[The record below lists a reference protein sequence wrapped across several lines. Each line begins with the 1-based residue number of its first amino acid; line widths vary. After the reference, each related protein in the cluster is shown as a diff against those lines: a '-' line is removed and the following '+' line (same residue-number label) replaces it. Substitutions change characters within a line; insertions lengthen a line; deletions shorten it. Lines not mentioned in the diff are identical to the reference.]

1 MENKIHNTQ
10 EEKLIMLGGM
20 FENIIHQFKQPLNA
34 INAEATGLKFQ
45 KEVGMMDDETFEQ
58 SLDNIIN
65 RTLYL
70 ADTIDDFRD
79 FLKEDKVK
87 FIFKIAQNLRQIE
100 SIIEPLLKAKGIKI
114 VKSFTN
120 EDVECYGYGREF
132 AQVIINILNNAK
144 DAILV
149 NEVDEKFIKVDV
161 IDEGENIKIDI
172 CDNAGGIPDDI
183 LPRIF
188 NPHFTTKEENG
199 GTGIGLTMSKNI
211 IEEHFKGS
219 LYAKNTQFVLN
230 EKSYYGACF
239 TIIIPKDIEGVLE
252 K

>member
-1 MENKIHNTQ
+1 METRLHNTQ

-45 KEVGMMDDETFEQ
+45 KEVGLMDDETFEQ
-58 SLDNIIN
+58 SLNNIIN
-65 RTLYL
+65 RTIYL

-87 FIFKIAQNLRQIE
+87 VIFKISMNIKQIE

-114 VKSFTN
+114 YKTFSDETL
-120 EDVECYGYGREF
+120 ECYGFGREF
-132 AQVIINILNNAK
+132 SQVIINILNNAK
-144 DAILV
+144 DAILLS
-149 NEVDEKFIKVDV
+149 EVDEKV
-161 IDEGENIKIDI
+161 IKIDVNEENENI
-172 CDNAGGIPDDI
+172 RVDIYDNAGGIPEDI

-199 GTGIGLTMSKNI
+199 GTGIGLSMSKNI

-219 LYAKNTQFVLN
+219 LLAKNTQFELN
-230 EKSYYGACF
+230 ENSYYGACF
-239 TIIIPKDIEGVLE
+239 TIIIPKNM

>member
-1 MENKIHNTQ
+1 METTIHNTQ

-45 KEVGMMDDETFEQ
+45 KEIGMMDDETFEQ
-58 SLDNIIN
+58 SLNNIIN
-65 RTLYL
+65 RTIYL
-70 ADTIDDFRD
+70 AETIDDFRD

-87 FIFKIAQNLRQIE
+87 FFFKIRDNLKQIE

-114 VKSFTN
+114 YATFEN
-120 EDVECYGYGREF
+120 EGVECYGYGREF
-132 AQVIINILNNAK
+132 AQVVINILNNAK
-144 DAILV
+144 DAILLS
-149 NEVDEKFIKVDV
+149 EVVEKV
-161 IDEGENIKIDI
+161 IKIDVADEGSSI
-172 CDNAGGIPDDI
+172 RIDIYDNAGGIPEDI

-188 NPHFTTKEENG
+188 NPHFTTKEESG

-239 TIIIPKDIEGVLE
+239 TIIIPKNIDKEI
-252 K
+252 

>member
-1 MENKIHNTQ
+1 MEQKVHNTQ

-45 KEVGMMDDETFEQ
+45 KEMGMMDDETFEE
-58 SLDNIIN
+58 SLNNIIN
-65 RTLYL
+65 RTIYL

-79 FLKEDKVK
+79 FLKEDKIK
-87 FIFKIAQNLRQIE
+87 FIFKIAENLRQIE

-114 VKSFTN
+114 YKNFTN
-120 EDVECYGYGREF
+120 IDVECNGYGREF

-144 DAILV
+144 DAILLS
-149 NEVDEKFIKVDV
+149 ELDEKVIKVDV

-172 CDNAGGIPDDI
+172 CDNAGGIPEDI

-188 NPHFTTKEENG
+188 NPHFTTKEDVG

-219 LYAKNTQFVLN
+219 LYAKNIQFELN
-230 EKSYYGACF
+230 ERSYYGACF
-239 TIIIPKDIEGVLE
+239 TIVIPKNI
-252 K
+252 

>member
-1 MENKIHNTQ
+1 MESKIHNTQ

-45 KEVGMMDDETFEQ
+45 KEIGVMDDETFEQ

-70 ADTIDDFRD
+70 AETIDDFRD

-87 FIFKIAQNLRQIE
+87 FIFKISDNLKQIE

-114 VKSFTN
+114 FATFTN
-120 EDVECYGYGREF
+120 KDVECYGYGREF
-132 AQVIINILNNAK
+132 AQVVINILNNAK
-144 DAILV
+144 DAILMNDV
-149 NEVDEKFIKVDV
+149 EEKVIKVDV
-161 IDEGENIKIDI
+161 IDEGKNIKIDI
-172 CDNAGGIPDDI
+172 YDNAGGISEDI

-219 LYAKNTQFVLN
+219 LLAKNTQFELN

-239 TIIIPKDIEGVLE
+239 TIIIPKNMENV
-252 K
+252 

>member
-1 MENKIHNTQ
+1 MEKKLHNTQ

-45 KEVGMMDDETFEQ
+45 KEMGMMDDETFEQ
-58 SLDNIIN
+58 SLNNIIN
-65 RTLYL
+65 RIKYL
-70 ADTIDDFRD
+70 SETIDDFRD

-87 FIFKIAQNLRQIE
+87 FFFKINDNIKQIE

-114 VKSFTN
+114 YKTFTN
-120 EDVECYGYGREF
+120 LDVECYGYGREF

-144 DAILV
+144 DAILLS
-149 NEVDEKFIKVDV
+149 EVDEKIIKIDV
-161 IDEGENIKIDI
+161 IDEGENIRIDI
-172 CDNAGGIPDDI
+172 YDNAGGIPEDI

-188 NPHFTTKEENG
+188 NPHFTTKEEIG

-219 LYAKNTQFVLN
+219 LYAKNTQFAFN

-239 TIIIPKDIEGVLE
+239 TIIIPKNTE
-252 K
+252 KEI

>member
-1 MENKIHNTQ
+1 MESKIHNTQ

-45 KEVGMMDDETFEQ
+45 KEIGVMDDETFEQ

-70 ADTIDDFRD
+70 AETIDDFRD

-87 FIFKIAQNLRQIE
+87 FIFKISDNLKQIE

-114 VKSFTN
+114 FATFTN
-120 EDVECYGYGREF
+120 KDVECYGYGREF

-144 DAILV
+144 DAILMNDV
-149 NEVDEKFIKVDV
+149 EEKVIKVDV
-161 IDEGENIKIDI
+161 IDEGKNIKIDI
-172 CDNAGGIPDDI
+172 YDNAGGISEDI

-219 LYAKNTQFVLN
+219 LLAKNTQFELN

-239 TIIIPKDIEGVLE
+239 TIIIPKNMENV
-252 K
+252 

>member
-1 MENKIHNTQ
+1 METTIHNTQ

-45 KEVGMMDDETFEQ
+45 KEIGMMDDETFEQ
-58 SLDNIIN
+58 SLNNIIN
-65 RTLYL
+65 RTIYL
-70 ADTIDDFRD
+70 AETIDDFRD

-87 FIFKIAQNLRQIE
+87 FFFKIRDNLKQIE

-114 VKSFTN
+114 YSTFEN

-132 AQVIINILNNAK
+132 AQVVINILNNAK
-144 DAILV
+144 DAILLS
-149 NEVDEKFIKVDV
+149 EVVEKV
-161 IDEGENIKIDI
+161 IKIDVADEGSSI
-172 CDNAGGIPDDI
+172 RIDIYDNAGGIPEDI

-188 NPHFTTKEENG
+188 NPHFTTKEESG

-239 TIIIPKDIEGVLE
+239 TIIIPKNIDKEI
-252 K
+252 